1 MLSELDQKLVNVAI
15 SIVNKA
21 KENNITLRILGAL
34 GIYINVSEDEKLI
47 NKMKNMGRIGD
58 LNLFT
63 DIDLIG
69 YSNERKR
76 IREFFEKELKFYPD
90 FYVNRLFGDKRLIFY
105 DKNNNIKFDIFFDKL
120 EFSHIINLKD
130 RLELNFPTL
139 TLEDLFLE
147 KLQIHEINRKDL
159 VDLAILLLKY
169 NIKDSKQDKSIDG
182 SYIARI
188 LAEDW
193 GFWYDAVNNL
203 KRLEI
208 FVNELHREKKLE
220 DFEKSKIVS
229 EINNLLSIIEKT
241 EKTKKWIERSK
252 IGIKKKWYREVE
264 EIER

>member
-1 MLSELDQKLVNVAI
+1 MLSELDQKLVNAAI

-34 GIYINVSEDEKLI
+34 GIYINVLKDEELI
-47 NKMKNMGRIGD
+47 NKMKSIGRIGD
-58 LNLFT
+58 VNLFT
-63 DIDLIG
+63 DVDLIG
-69 YSNERKR
+69 YSNERKK

-90 FYVNRLFGDKRLIFY
+90 FYVNRLFGDRRLIFY
-105 DKNNNIKFDIFFDKL
+105 DRHNNIKVDIFFDKL
-120 EFSHIINLKD
+120 EFSHTINLKG
-130 RLELNFPTL
+130 RLELSFPTL
-139 TLEDLFLE
+139 ALEDLILE

-169 NIKDSKQDKSIDG
+169 NVKDGKQDNCIDG

-203 KRLEI
+203 KKLEV
-208 FVNELHREKKLE
+208 FVNKLHEEKKLE
-220 DFEKSKIVS
+220 DFEKSKILS
-229 EINNLLSIIEKT
+229 EINNLLTIIDRT

-252 IGIKKKWYREVE
+252 IGTSKKWYREVE